1 MNGQEN
7 NRKDVSRAGEAGETA
22 CSKALSALSLLCPPF
37 LLVPYFRFPLLLS
50 TSLCICLPTTVY
62 TEMVKPPVQLQSY
75 TDQRYLLQQDPRF
88 LVRRIGVPPYL
99 FPSPPHSSPHPSPT
113 STLCPPFL
121 FPYLSSINTPFPHIH
136 TPPPRHSAP
145 QKHHGNR
152 ARAHTHTESRA
163 RARH

>member
-1 MNGQEN
+1 MDGWTDGQEN
-7 NRKDVSRAGEAGETA
+7 RNDGFRGQEKKGETA
-22 CSKALSALSLLCPPF
+22 CSKALSAVSLLFLPF

-75 TDQRYLLQQDPRF
+75 TDQRYLLQEDPRF
-88 LVRRIGVPPYL
+88 LVRRIGVLPYL

-121 FPYLSSINTPFPHIH
+121 FPYLSPINTPFP
-136 TPPPRHSAP
+136 
-145 QKHHGNR
+145 R
-152 ARAHTHTESRA
+152 ARTHTH
-163 RARH
+163 